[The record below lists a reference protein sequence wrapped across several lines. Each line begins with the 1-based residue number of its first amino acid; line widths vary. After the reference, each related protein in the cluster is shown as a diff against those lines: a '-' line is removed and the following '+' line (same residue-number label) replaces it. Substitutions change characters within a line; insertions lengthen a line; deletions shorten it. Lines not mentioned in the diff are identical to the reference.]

1 MTVLYSDDGQ
11 EEEEEEEEEEE
22 RKRDPTASQ
31 FDETTRERERQ

>member
-11 EEEEEEEEEEE
+11 EEEEEEEE